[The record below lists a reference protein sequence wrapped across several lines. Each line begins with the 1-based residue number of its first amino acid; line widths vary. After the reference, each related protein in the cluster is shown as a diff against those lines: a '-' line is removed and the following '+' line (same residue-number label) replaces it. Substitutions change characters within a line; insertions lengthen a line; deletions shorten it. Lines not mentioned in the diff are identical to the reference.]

1 MTQKRNFFKRLVTR
15 CTHLFQSINWKYALG
30 EIFLLFVGIN
40 LAIAFNNWN
49 TNRIKVKIEWETL
62 KELKEGIQKDHK
74 DIETNI
80 FGHKGR
86 QQLYRYLTDHI
97 EHKRPVSDTLLAF
110 LPYLMGTTTFVT
122 NTAPYEM
129 LKARGLDV
137 ISNDSIRLKLLT
149 YYDISQE
156 WIVDNEILH
165 REHFKNYL
173 KPFALKYVRLKEGG
187 YYFADYEAMLTDT
200 SISPIFYWAI
210 RTDSYI
216 LQLYKNA
223 LQETETLNQL
233 LETEIER
240 LSTKL

>member
-1 MTQKRNFFKRLVTR
+1 MTQKRNFFKRFVAS
-15 CTHLFQSINWKYALG
+15 CTGLFQSVNWTYALG

-49 TNRIKVKIEWETL
+49 ESRTQVKIELETL
-62 KELKEGIQKDHK
+62 KGLKEGVLKDRK

-80 FGHKGR
+80 FGHEGR
-86 QQLYRYLTDHI
+86 QQLHRYLIDHL
-97 EHKRPVSDTLLAF
+97 EQQSPVSDTLLGA

-129 LKARGLDV
+129 LKSRGLEIV
-137 ISNDSIRLKLLT
+137 SNDSLRLKLLT

-165 REHFKNYL
+165 REHFKNYI
-173 KPFALKYVRLKEGG
+173 KPFALKYVRLKNRG
-187 YYFADYEAMLTDT
+187 YYFADYEAMLADT
-200 SISPIFYWAI
+200 SIPPIFYWAM

-223 LQETETLNQL
+223 LTETETLSQL

-240 LSTKL
+240 LSTNL

>member
-1 MTQKRNFFKRLVTR
+1 MTQKRNFFKRFVAR

-40 LAIAFNNWN
+40 LAIGFNNWN
-49 TNRIKVKIEWETL
+49 ENRAKVKIEWETL
-62 KELKEGIQKDHK
+62 KELKEGIQKDRK

-80 FGHKGR
+80 VGHKGR
-86 QQLYRYLTDHI
+86 QQLYRYLTDHVD
-97 EHKRPVSDTLLAF
+97 HQRPVSDTLLAV

-129 LKARGLDV
+129 LKSRGLEI

-156 WIVDNEILH
+156 WIVDNEVLH
-165 REHFKNYL
+165 REHFKNYI
-173 KPFALKYVRLKEGG
+173 KPFALKYIRFQKGS
-187 YYFADYEAMLTDT
+187 YYFADYEAMLADK
-200 SISPIFYWAI
+200 SISPMFYWAM